1 MLVDWLA
8 EIRLLWAV
16 VRFPRVANVP
26 CPEPCFKPLCPGQ
39 GSSSD
44 DNVET
49 GWMQLDFDMKLV
61 SGEIV
66 ALARILG
73 LGSAILIMALTDLAH
88 PQ

>member
-1 MLVDWLA
+1 MC
-8 EIRLLWAV
+8 
-16 VRFPRVANVP
+16 RVPNHVLNPSA
-26 CPEPCFKPLCPGQ
+26 LHGQ

-73 LGSAILIMALTDLAH
+73 LGSAILIMASTDLAH